1 LKEWVDSFVKGSCF
15 IYAICIYLTLYT
27 FSFEITGSRLSD
39 TRCLIQDVVSP
50 HCGDKR
56 MVRRCTR
63 RKWSPW
69 SLMNTTGCFSL
80 FKFYY
85 VRSDIHRLLYIANC
99 YTCIKHTIAYPC
111 ITQKTT
117 DLATRIPLKTGGK
130 LRCLG
135 RDSSFW
141 STCDTLYAAV
151 KPNYFDMTSYHWN
164 VRQNTVTWRWWMN
177 GKNNVTSHTKCS
189 LPQSIVHILIQH
201 FLFA

>member
-1 LKEWVDSFVKGSCF
+1 MYFRTINWSQWNLSEYVFLYF
-15 IYAICIYLTLYT
+15 EHNNTILIYIA
-27 FSFEITGSRLSD
+27 
-39 TRCLIQDVVSP
+39 
-50 HCGDKR
+50 
-56 MVRRCTR
+56 
-63 RKWSPW
+63 KWSPW

-85 VRSDIHRLLYIANC
+85 VKSDIHSLLYIANC

-111 ITQKTT
+111 ITLKTT

-151 KPNYFDMTSYHWN
+151 KRPEHQLLLQSCWTPVYVNKYPI
-164 VRQNTVTWRWWMN
+164 
-177 GKNNVTSHTKCS
+177 HT
-189 LPQSIVHILIQH
+189 
-201 FLFA
+201 